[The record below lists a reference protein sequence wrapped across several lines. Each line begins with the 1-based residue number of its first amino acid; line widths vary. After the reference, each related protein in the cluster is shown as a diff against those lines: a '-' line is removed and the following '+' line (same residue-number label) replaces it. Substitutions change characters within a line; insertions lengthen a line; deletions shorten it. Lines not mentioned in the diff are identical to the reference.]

1 MDFSIKPLLSFLLSV
16 YCQLI
21 LSSAAKNPWIQAG
34 YWSSDRGFPVSSI
47 DTSSFTHLICGFSTV
62 DPSSFQLTIPPSDA
76 PSFHNFTSAVRSKNP
91 SITTLLSI
99 RCNATNFDIFSSM
112 LKNSTS
118 RGFFINSSIDTAR
131 QLGFQGLDFAWSCP
145 GNRRSVANIGDLF
158 DEWRA
163 AIGRQEKRSSSTER
177 TRNDTLLLTATLS
190 FWPIPVVS
198 ANRSLDWVHLR
209 AGEYHTPKS
218 DNFTAGHAALY
229 DPAGGTDSGV
239 KEWIGKGL
247 PASKMVLCLA
257 AYGYAW
263 TVRRDAAGSEVVG
276 VGSPAEGPAITGNG
290 FYRYADIRRFVEANR
305 ARVYYNESYVVNYCS
320 VGSTWIGYDDV
331 DAVRAKVD
339 YARRMGLR
347 GYAMWQIPYDDN
359 GTLSHVAASTTRIA
373 VTQGEKKNMKPKK
386 QRQILLYI
394 ILPILLGLLIGAGI
408 MVLFYL
414 RQRRRRSGSSIRSST
429 RGKGERDAASLFA
442 GEIEEKNPRMVV
454 VPYSFSQLEK
464 ATNDFSILN
473 KLGQGGYG
481 PVYKGVLADG
491 VEIAVKKLSRNSS
504 QGDEEFK
511 NEVILTAQ
519 LQHVNLVRVLG
530 YCIDEG
536 ERMLVYEY
544 LPGNSLDQYLFDPV
558 RSLVLDWATR
568 AEIIEGVTQG
578 LLYLQEY
585 SGQSIIHRDLKPG
598 NILLDSEMKA
608 KISDFGMARIL
619 KRDSSEANTERF
631 AGTRAYCPPEY
642 LEKGVYSKKSDVYSF
657 GILLLQIISGKRCV
671 TRYGPHGDLELH
683 VFAYEMWKE
692 GRGMEIMDPSL
703 DDSNSPC
710 KLVNCLRIALLCIQR
725 KPRDRPSMQEVSTML
740 RDLYS
745 SSSSSSS
752 TSAITNK
759 NVGIKDVRFFTDIA
773 SNERLASSRDY
784 STNQLTVTELEARP

>member
-21 LSSAAKNPWIQAG
+21 LSSAAKTPWIQAG

-62 DPSSFQLTIPPSDA
+62 DPSSFQLMIPPSDE
-76 PSFHNFTSAVRSKNP
+76 PSFSNFTSAVRSKNP

-99 RCNATNFDIFSSM
+99 RCNGTNFDIFSSM

-118 RGFFINSSIDTAR
+118 RGSFINSSIDVAR
-131 QLGFQGLDFAWSCP
+131 RLGFQGLDFAWSCP

-163 AIGRQEKRSSSTER
+163 AIDREVAAGSEERSSSTDR
-177 TRNDTLLLTATLS
+177 KKNGTLLLTATLS

-209 AGEYHTPKS
+209 AGEYRTPKS

-263 TVRRDAAGSEVVG
+263 TVRRAAAAAGSQVVG

-359 GTLSHVAASTTRIA
+359 GTLSHVAA
-373 VTQGEKKNMKPKK
+373 
-386 QRQILLYI
+386 
-394 ILPILLGLLIGAGI
+394 
-408 MVLFYL
+408 
-414 RQRRRRSGSSIRSST
+414 
-429 RGKGERDAASLFA
+429 
-442 GEIEEKNPRMVV
+442 
-454 VPYSFSQLEK
+454 
-464 ATNDFSILN
+464 TNDFSILN

-481 PVYKGVLADG
+481 PVYKGVLADE

-558 RSLVLDWATR
+558 RSLALDWAIR

-598 NILLDSEMKA
+598 NILLDCDMKA

-710 KLVNCLRIALLCIQR
+710 KLANCLRIALLCIQR

-752 TSAITNK
+752 TSAITDK
-759 NVGIKDVRFFTDIA
+759 NVGIKDVRFFSDIA
-773 SNERLASSRDY
+773 SNDRLASSRDY